1 MAKLI
6 IGHIQKHTSSRNTVF
21 LCPELFSLIQDTR
34 EISLSY
40 GQQKVKARIKRSP
53 HRSFVFVS
61 ANLWN
66 RLKIPFPGKLHF
78 HLQANQLSIG
88 PLVGILTT
96 GVTHYDDSP
105 IGGRTNFMRRFLTA
119 SQDVPASYFV
129 FSPQDISYLH
139 KEINGYFLIK
149 TKKGKLG
156 FRRYRV
162 PFPHVVYN
170 RVPNRVQERS
180 AAVSW
185 AKTALEK
192 EGVHI
197 FNPAFFNKWTIHEKI
212 HHLEEVQHYIPE
224 TIFNP
229 DISQI
234 ARMLDIYHMVYL
246 KPASGSL
253 GLGIAQLYH
262 SPGKGYFLRYRR
274 GNENK
279 LFRFHT
285 LTKAINHF
293 MRHKSSKTYIVQQG
307 IPLMTLA
314 GRQIDFRV
322 HTNKNRQGEW
332 EVTAIA
338 AKLAGRG
345 SVTTHMRTGGKVL
358 SPREAIQKCFP
369 LSQQHQVL
377 TELKEAALTLSR
389 AIDQEVDGNIGELGF
404 DIGIDQNGHPWMFE
418 ANSKP
423 GRHVFTHA
431 SLKESEVLTRRKIL
445 EYALYLAQFTAEDVK
460 TGP

>member
-1 MAKLI
+1 MGILI
-6 IGHIQKHTSSRNTVF
+6 TGRIHKHTSSQRTVF
-21 LCPELFSLIQDTR
+21 LSPELFSTVQGTR
-34 EISLSY
+34 EITLVY
-40 GQQKVKARIKRSP
+40 GQQKVKARVRRSP
-53 HRSFVFVS
+53 YPSRVFVS
-61 ANLWN
+61 ANLW
-66 RLKIPFPGKLHF
+66 RTLKIPFPGKLHF
-78 HLQANQLSIG
+78 HLQSGQLSIG

-96 GVTHYDDSP
+96 GVTHYDASP
-105 IGGRTNFMRRFLTA
+105 IGGRTNFMRRFLMA

-129 FSPQDISYLH
+129 FSPQDISYLR

-149 TKKGKLG
+149 DKTGKLS
-156 FRRYRV
+156 FRRFRV

-192 EGVHI
+192 EGVRI

-212 HHLEEVQHYIPE
+212 HHVEEVQHYIPE

-229 DISQI
+229 DTGQI
-234 ARMLDIYHMVYL
+234 ARMLNTYHMVYL
-246 KPASGSL
+246 KPSSGSL
-253 GLGIAQLYH
+253 GLGIAQFYH
-262 SPGKGYFLRYRR
+262 LPGRGYFLRYRR
-274 GNENK
+274 RNENK
-279 LFRFHT
+279 LFRFKN
-285 LTKAINHF
+285 LSKAIQHF

-307 IPLMTLA
+307 IPLMTLD

-322 HTNKNRQGEW
+322 HTNKNRHGQW

-338 AKLAGRG
+338 AKLAGKG

-358 SPREAIQKCFP
+358 SPHAAIKKCFP
-369 LSQQHQVL
+369 LHQQQRVL
-377 TELKEAALTLSR
+377 LELEEAALALSR
-389 AIDQEVDGNIGELGF
+389 AIDQEIEGYIGELGF
-404 DIGIDQNGHPWMFE
+404 DIGIDQSGHPWMFE

-431 SLKESEVLTRRKIL
+431 SLKESEVLTRQKIL
-445 EYALYLAQFTAEDVK
+445 EYALYLAEFTTEDVR
-460 TGP
+460 P